1 MTAATA
7 RVSSIRIDSR
17 LLLLAVFVAIVA
29 LLFSTGTLRADR
41 WLPFTNPA
49 TWAFLAGG
57 LAVTLAM
64 GGLSLVL
71 SLAIGVPLGMA
82 RAALRG
88 PLRWPVSLWIE
99 AVRSTPI
106 LAILFI
112 VFLGLPRL
120 GVDLDAFQ
128 AGVVGLTIYTS
139 AVLAEIVR
147 AGILSIPR
155 GEVEAARSL
164 GLSYPL
170 TMRHVVL
177 PQALSRMAP
186 ALVSQLIT
194 LVKDTSLTF
203 IIGAQELMGVGRS
216 FYVFYNNPLE
226 TYVMLGVVFFVIC
239 YSLSRAA
246 RRLELRQPPEAR
258 VVVTGEA
265 DQLATVTAVG
275 ALPAVSVGGPKPG

>member
-1 MTAATA
+1 MTATTA
-7 RVSSIRIDSR
+7 RVPSVRVDQR
-17 LLLLAVFVAIVA
+17 LLLVAAFILVVA
-29 LLFSTGTLRADR
+29 ALFWTGTLRADR

-49 TWAFLAGG
+49 TWTFIAGG
-57 LAVTLAM
+57 LLITVAM
-64 GGLSLVL
+64 GGLALVL
-71 SLAIGVPLGMA
+71 SLAIGIPLGMA
-82 RAALRG
+82 RAVLRG
-88 PLRWPVSLWIE
+88 PLRLPVSLWIE

-120 GVDLDAFQ
+120 GIDLDAFQ
-128 AGVVGLTIYTS
+128 AGVVGLTVYTS

-239 YSLSRAA
+239 YALSIAA
-246 RRLELRQPPEAR
+246 RRLELRQPREAR
-258 VVVTGEA
+258 LVVTGEA

-275 ALPAVSVGGPKPG
+275 AVPAASVGGPKPG